1 MKNYKVKIVSLMMA
15 FMAISTACDDIL
27 DTEPL
32 GQETGQNYLNDP
44 INAEQAVNAVY
55 DVLHWDEGGKN
66 SGHTYEWMF
75 GDVLSDDADKG
86 SKPGDFLEIQEMSE
100 WRTNSSHGI
109 TASTWNNNF
118 HGIYRANFIIE
129 NMPNATIDEDLKSR
143 LIGEAYFLRGY
154 YYLYLT
160 QKFGGLPLFD
170 RPVEPGDYR
179 NIGTIQRATL
189 AETLAFIVESFD
201 LASPL
206 LPEIHADDDLGR
218 ATSGASRA
226 YKARTMIYE
235 MGVTN
240 SAGFTWQQVLDATD
254 SVIGSGVYSISGV
267 NFAQMIED
275 EGENGINS
283 VFEVQN
289 VSNNEGWGPIK
300 AGTTNNII
308 QANRSDWGWGFNNP
322 TQALIDSYET
332 GDPRIACTVYADGD
346 VVHGEVQTIPFP
358 DENSTGYLNRKAAV
372 EPGIRSTTDGK
383 DSPQNV
389 RKMRYA
395 DVLLM
400 NAEAAYHTGDATKAN
415 NRVNQVRQRAKS
427 STRPKGSQ
435 EGSLGYVAYSAA
447 ELSGVLNDISLS
459 GTPLLDA
466 IHAERRCE
474 FAMEGQRF
482 YEMVRTGI
490 YMTYIATLG
499 SEIEANCTSH
509 LITDGVVN
517 PVPVLAIPLNEVQSW
532 GLAQNPGY

>member
-1 MKNYKVKIVSLMMA
+1 MKNYKTKILALMVA
-15 FMAISTACDDIL
+15 LIATSTACDDIL
-27 DTEPL
+27 DTEPQ

-44 INAEQAVNAVY
+44 INATQAVNAVY

-75 GDVLSDDADKG
+75 GDVLSDDAAKG
-86 SKPGDFLEIQEMSE
+86 SKPGDFLEIQEMVE

-109 TASTWNNNF
+109 TGSTWNNNF

-129 NMPNATIDEDLKSR
+129 NMPDAIIDESLKDR
-143 LIGEAYFLRGY
+143 LVGEAYFLRGY
-154 YYLYLT
+154 FYLYLA
-160 QKFGGLPLFD
+160 QKFGGLPLFEQ
-170 RPVEPGDYR
+170 PVEPNDYR
-179 NIGTIQRATL
+179 TIGTIQRATL
-189 AETLAFIVESFD
+189 SETLAFAVESFN
-201 LASPL
+201 LASGL
-206 LPEIHADDDLGR
+206 LPEIQTDDDLGR
-218 ATSGASRA
+218 ATSGAARA
-226 YKARTMIYE
+226 FKARAMMYE
-235 MGVTN
+235 IGVSN
-240 SAGFTWQQVLDATD
+240 AAGFTWEQVLAATD
-254 SVIGSGVYSISGV
+254 SVINSGVYSISGI
-267 NFAQMIED
+267 NFAEMIED
-275 EGENGINS
+275 EGENGLNS

-322 TQALIDSYET
+322 TQDLLDAFET
-332 GDPRIACTVYADGD
+332 GDPRAACTAYGEGD
-346 VVHGEVQTIPFP
+346 VVHGEVQTVPFP
-358 DENSTGYLNRKAAV
+358 DENATGYLNRKAVV

-383 DSPQNV
+383 DSPQNI

-400 NAEAAYHTGDATKAN
+400 NAEAAYYTNDASKAN

-447 ELSGVLNDISLS
+447 DLSGVLNDISLT
-459 GTPLLDA
+459 GAPLLEA
-466 IHAERRCE
+466 IHTERRCE

-482 YEMVRTGI
+482 YEMVRMGT

-499 SEIEANCTSH
+499 SEVASNCASH
-509 LITDGVVN
+509 TITDGVLN
-517 PVPVLAIPLNEVQSW
+517 PVPVLPIPINEVQSW